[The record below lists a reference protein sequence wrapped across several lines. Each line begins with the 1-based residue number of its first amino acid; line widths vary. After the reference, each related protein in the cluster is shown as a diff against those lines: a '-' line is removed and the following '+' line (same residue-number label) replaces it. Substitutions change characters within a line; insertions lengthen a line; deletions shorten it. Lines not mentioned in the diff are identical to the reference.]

1 MPPRI
6 VFDTSVFIAAL
17 IGPHGP
23 NREVLRRC
31 LYGQYIPLMGNALVA
46 EYEDVAERS
55 DILEQC
61 PISPARI
68 RDLLEAFCSVCEW
81 VSIYFLL
88 RPNLPEEGDNHLLEL
103 AAAVNARWVVTNNV
117 RDFAL
122 AELHMPGIGVITP
135 EQILKE
141 T

>member
-1 MPPRI
+1 
-6 VFDTSVFIAAL
+6 
-17 IGPHGP
+17 
-23 NREVLRRC
+23 
-31 LYGQYIPLMGNALVA
+31 MGNALVA
-46 EYEDVAERS
+46 EYEDVAGRP

-61 PISPARI
+61 PIGPAQM

-81 VSIYFLL
+81 VPIYFLL
-88 RPNLPEEGDNHLLEL
+88 RPNLPDEGDNHLLEL
-103 AAAVNARWVVTNNV
+103 AAAGNARWVVTNNV
-117 RDFAL
+117 RDFAG